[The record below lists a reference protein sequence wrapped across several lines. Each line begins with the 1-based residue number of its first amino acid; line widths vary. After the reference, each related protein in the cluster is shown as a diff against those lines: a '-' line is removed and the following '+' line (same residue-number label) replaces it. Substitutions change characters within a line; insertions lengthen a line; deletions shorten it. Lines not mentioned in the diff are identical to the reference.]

1 MFKDR
6 PVFSIVMPTHNS
18 ARFVGEAIKSVMQ
31 QRYISWELLV
41 VDDASTDE
49 TPALLKG
56 FAECDYR
63 IKIRLM
69 ESNAGPA
76 KARNVAISSANGRY
90 ITFLDSDD
98 IWREDKL
105 ERQLALFEAT
115 GTPLAFSAYEKIDES
130 GDRIGRVVSVPEAV
144 SYRRLLGET
153 LIATCT
159 AAYDTERVGKVLMP
173 DIRKR
178 QDFALWL
185 KILRAGN
192 VARSVNEPL
201 AYLRKRR
208 GSVSSNKI
216 IAAAYVWRVYR
227 ELEELSWA
235 RSAYYFARYAYH
247 ASVKTMI

>member
-1 MFKDR
+1 MLKDR
-6 PVFSIVMPTHNS
+6 PVFSVVMPTHNS
-18 ARFVGEAIKSVMQ
+18 ARFVGEAIESVMRQ
-31 QRYISWELLV
+31 GYGSWELLV

-56 FAECDYR
+56 FAERDRR
-63 IKIRLM
+63 IKISLM

-90 ITFLDSDD
+90 IAFLDSDD
-98 IWREDKL
+98 IWRDDKL

-130 GDRIGRVVSVPEAV
+130 GNRIGRVVSVPEAV
-144 SYRRLLGET
+144 SYRHLLGET

-159 AAYDTERVGKVLMP
+159 VAYDTERVGKVLMP
-173 DIRKR
+173 DIPKR

-185 KILRAGN
+185 AILRPGN
-192 VARSVNEPL
+192 LARSVNEPL

-208 GSVSSNKI
+208 GSVSSNKLV
-216 IAAAYVWRVYR
+216 AAAYVWRVYR
-227 ELEELSWA
+227 ELENLSLA
-235 RSAYYFARYAYH
+235 RSVYYFSKYAYH
-247 ASVKTMI
+247 ASVKAMI